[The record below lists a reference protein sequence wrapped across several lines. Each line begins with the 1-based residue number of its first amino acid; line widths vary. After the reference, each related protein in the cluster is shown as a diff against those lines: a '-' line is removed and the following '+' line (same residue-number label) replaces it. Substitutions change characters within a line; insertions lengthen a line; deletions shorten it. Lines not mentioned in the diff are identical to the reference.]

1 MHLVKHIAWACVIA
15 IYFTAKNP
23 AGIQHK
29 DWTGIL
35 REGCRIEE
43 KFFMYSFPRMGCNI
57 G

>member
-1 MHLVKHIAWACVIA
+1 MHLVKHIAWAWVIA
-15 IYFTAKNP
+15 IYFTEKNP